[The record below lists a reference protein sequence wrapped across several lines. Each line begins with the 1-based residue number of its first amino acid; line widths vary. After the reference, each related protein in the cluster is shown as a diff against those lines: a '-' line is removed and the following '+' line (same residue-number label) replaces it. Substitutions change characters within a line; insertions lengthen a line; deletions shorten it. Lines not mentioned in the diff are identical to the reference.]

1 VFIKTQRKEGIKEVD
16 KKSKYL
22 FSKTTE
28 HRDLEMF
35 FEYKGK
41 QYSIIRGMLYT
52 PEYLQHKIEQDK
64 IDTIIE
70 KQEKQKN
77 LKFNENDK
85 AEKQFATD
93 VCKKFM
99 IELNQIEDAKDWTE
113 EQITS
118 FIGGL
123 YAESTGEVSD
133 TVESVETV
141 TTDSPVTEETVS
153 TTPEPTVSETQAEP
167 EKSDTTAVDDCFSNI
182 TKAKD
187 RTSFESAIRDA
198 FELHKE
204 NKGVIS
210 MLYEAIVSKDMQG
223 KYTRKI
229 AKQPKEQTYKTINN
243 VINPKQ
249 NN

>member
-1 VFIKTQRKEGIKEVD
+1 MD
-16 KKSKYL
+16 YL
-22 FSKTTE
+22 
-28 HRDLEMF
+28 L
-35 FEYKGK
+35 
-41 QYSIIRGMLYT
+41 
-52 PEYLQHKIEQDK
+52 
-64 IDTIIE
+64 
-70 KQEKQKN
+70 
-77 LKFNENDK
+77 NDK